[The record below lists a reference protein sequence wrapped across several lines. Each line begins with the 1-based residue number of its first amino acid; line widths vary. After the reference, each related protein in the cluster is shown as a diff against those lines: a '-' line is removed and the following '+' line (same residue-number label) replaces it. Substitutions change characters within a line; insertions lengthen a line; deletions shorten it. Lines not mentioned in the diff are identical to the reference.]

1 MLRPTPGELLDGVR
15 RELAAQVLP
24 ALPPGAAAR
33 QLRAALH
40 VLGELARSWDGH
52 QRRFENE
59 NADLDASMTAFCD
72 LTGFAREPVTA
83 NVPIPGV
90 GDAGLQELMLRNA
103 ALQAELEQLQL
114 RWRRDPRAD
123 PAADRLLYE
132 LHVRLTRSDDAPT

>member
-24 ALPPGAAAR
+24 ALPAGAAAR

-40 VLGELARSWDGH
+40 VLGALARSWDGH
-52 QRRFENE
+52 QHRFQDE

-72 LTGFAREPVTA
+72 LTGLAREPVAA
-83 NVPIPGV
+83 NAPFPGV
-90 GDAGLQELMLRNA
+90 GDPGLQELMQRNA

-114 RWRRDPRAD
+114 RWRRDARAD
-123 PAADRLLYE
+123 PAADRLLHE
-132 LHVRLTRSDDAPT
+132 LHVRLTRSDDART